1 MFGDRPDGDELT
13 TVPIDRRVHTDMPES
28 VLCKGIRL
36 PEASR
41 RRDEDLHLRIKAVYT
56 EILHPLPETVRQ
68 NEGQKM
74 MYRDN
79 LYVLL
84 PYTVQFEMTTVWP
97 ESCTMGCLNRVRIL

>member
-1 MFGDRPDGDELT
+1 MFGDRADGDELT
-13 TVPIDRRVHTDMPES
+13 TVLMDRRVHTETPES
-28 VLCKGIRL
+28 VICRGIRL
-36 PEASR
+36 PEPLK

-56 EILHPLPETVRQ
+56 EILNPLPETVRQ

-84 PYTVQFEMTTVWP
+84 PYTVQSQTTTVWQWHRARFDSSI
-97 ESCTMGCLNRVRIL
+97 E